1 MCKYKIYKRQ
11 TVDSIIYQSNLKDEM
26 IIQKDTEIKQLKSF
40 LNTNDDQHKETI
52 TRLQDI
58 LRERSDLH
66 SSLLNTSQMLLD
78 EINDLKKVN
87 ADLNIMLAATQ
98 DQLAKYIRPRNSK
111 GHFISTKK

>member
-1 MCKYKIYKRQ
+1 MCKYKIYSRQ
-11 TVDSIIYQSNLKDEM
+11 RVDSIIYQSNLKDEM

-52 TRLQDI
+52 TKLLGI
-58 LRERSDLH
+58 LDERSDLN
-66 SSLLNTSQMLLD
+66 SSLLNSSQMLLD

-87 ADLNIMLAATQ
+87 ANLNIMLATTQ